1 MVGEYRGG
9 QEEEWQMESCVDF
22 MDFNRA
28 CPKDPFPMPK
38 IDQLLDA
45 TYWHPRISFLDAF
58 RDYH

>member
-45 TYWHPRISFLDAF
+45 TYWHPRMSLLDAF
-58 RDYH
+58 